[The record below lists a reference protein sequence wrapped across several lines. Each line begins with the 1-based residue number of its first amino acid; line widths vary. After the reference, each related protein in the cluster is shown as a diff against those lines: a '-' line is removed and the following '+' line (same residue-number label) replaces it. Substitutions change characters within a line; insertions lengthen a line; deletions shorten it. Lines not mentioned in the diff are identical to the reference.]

1 MNISSFDDLLSVARA
16 QTQRQR
22 LMFVSAAIELPDDA
36 SPAERAG
43 FTCGEGGA
51 LVPQMCVDKS
61 LDEVGSFQQ
70 FTDEAREMGKEW
82 GMLFAAA
89 LSGSADREPTSE
101 EATKPLEN
109 MIEAIRLGRPEN
121 FAVFNR
127 QGIAV
132 RLGTESL

>member
-1 MNISSFDDLLSVARA
+1 MDIASFDDLLSAART

-22 LMFVSAAIELPDDA
+22 LLFVFAVIELPDDA
-36 SPAERAG
+36 SLSERAA
-43 FTCGEGGA
+43 FARGEGGA
-51 LVPQMCVDKS
+51 LAPLMCVDKS
-61 LDEVGSFQQ
+61 PDEIVSFQQ
-70 FTDEAREMGKEW
+70 FAEEADKMGQAW

-101 EATKPLEN
+101 EATRHLEN
-109 MIEAIRLGRPEN
+109 MVEAIRLGRPEA

-132 RLGTESL
+132 RFGGL